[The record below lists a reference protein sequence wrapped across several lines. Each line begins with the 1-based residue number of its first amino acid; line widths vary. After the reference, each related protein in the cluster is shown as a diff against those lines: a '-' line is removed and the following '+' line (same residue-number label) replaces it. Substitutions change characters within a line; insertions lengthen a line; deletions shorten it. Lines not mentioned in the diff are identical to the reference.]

1 MNRDKP
7 VGKQEKTITF
17 VSEMARRYDPDP
29 GHNEAVTNLALTLFD
44 GLRPLHGY
52 GPKERR
58 LLEMAA
64 RLHDIGWS
72 QVVSGKHHKLSARLI
87 LDLAIPGIE
96 KSDQAMIALIARY
109 HTKAIPDA
117 SRHRRFAVLPST
129 RRRIVE
135 WLAGILR
142 VADSLD
148 CRHTDQVE
156 QLSCKI
162 NAKVIM
168 IRLQVSGDCQME
180 VERAKQKDSLLVRM
194 AEKEIR
200 YVC

>member
-1 MNRDKP
+1 M
-7 VGKQEKTITF
+7 TF
-17 VSEMARRYDPDP
+17 VSEKSRTYDPDP
-29 GHNEAVTNLALTLFD
+29 AHNAAVTNLALTLFD
-44 GLRPLHGY
+44 GLRILHGY

-87 LDLAIPGIE
+87 LDLAIPGIGE
-96 KSDQAMIALIARY
+96 QDRAAVALIARY

-117 SRHRRFAVLPST
+117 SRHQRFAALPFV
-129 RRRIVE
+129 RRELVE
-135 WLAGILR
+135 WLAGMLR

-148 CRHTDQVE
+148 CGHANNVK
-156 QLSCKI
+156 QLTCNI
-162 NAKVIM
+162 NGKVIT
-168 IRLQVSGDCQME
+168 IHLQVSGDCRME
-180 VERAKQKDSLLVRM
+180 VERAKQKDALLVRM
-194 AEKEIR
+194 AGKTIQ